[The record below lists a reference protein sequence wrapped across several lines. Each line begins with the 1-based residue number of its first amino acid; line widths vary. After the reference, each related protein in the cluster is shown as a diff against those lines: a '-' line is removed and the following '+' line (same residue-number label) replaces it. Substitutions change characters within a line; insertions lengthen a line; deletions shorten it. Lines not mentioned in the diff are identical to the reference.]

1 MTPLERDILQAVT
14 KTQGPQPAHR
24 QQRHSLQLAGASL
37 LVAACLLACPHR
49 AFAQFS
55 GTIQGTITDNTGAE
69 VPNATLT
76 VTNSETG
83 VSSTL
88 QSNGSGQYRVNSL
101 APGTYKLHIVAT
113 GFQAKDVT
121 ATVTTSQVA
130 GVDVALGI
138 GNAAET
144 VSVSAEG
151 NGGLNPEENRVQTT
165 LDTQQVRDLPLQNR
179 GTLALVNTAPGVSGY
194 TENTN
199 NFAVEQTPAANSN
212 GHYFG
217 GNLYVLDGISITSN
231 ITTGTANISPNAD
244 SLQEI
249 SLQTNTFDITYPGGS
264 GLTTAVTTKGG
275 ANQFHGT
282 GNFTYTDQNLRA
294 HARFQPG
301 ALPTTSNKDVS
312 ATFGGPII
320 KDRTF
325 FFASVERLN
334 NKTAS
339 TNQFTVEDPA
349 FIAYAKTNYPNSIGT
364 GLLQKYPLLNGV
376 RSSVQLYGN
385 ANFTQTCTTP
395 SATCNTPYIDNA
407 ANSVAPY
414 QHGLQYSAR
423 GDQYFRQGKDRV
435 YGYVFELSLDSQNVD
450 PRANF
455 NSLNTNRSWFNNINY
470 THIFSANLLNEAQ
483 FASYKVEGAN
493 GNGINPEIPLINIIN
508 APTLANFGGSWG
520 PGSFIQHN
528 YSWRDVVSYVRGNHN
543 FKVGVQA
550 EHGDDSANFGPPQAR
565 PQFGFNNLTDLIQDN
580 VYSEGNITYD
590 PLTGNYKP
598 LQFGDQGTSFGIY
611 ASDQWKVASNFTLTL
626 GLRWDDF
633 GNPTT
638 YGYQTYTKFAN
649 VALSGNTSHINFAG
663 LNGQFANASINQVAN
678 VYPSRQN
685 VNFTPRVGFA
695 WQPYRSAAAVSIHGG
710 IGLYRDPITLGQV
723 IDGLRTNPPGWITP
737 FFAPT
742 QPIQPVYSF
751 GTSTASPY
759 GYVYP
764 KIPATGLDARGGVPG
779 AAANITGID
788 PNIQIPKTLNY
799 TVGVSTQL
807 PGNLVLGVNG
817 VGSHAYQQLSG
828 TDFNRFAG
836 DLLQNNGKLTRL
848 NNSFGAIT
856 YVTNLNTANYFGL
869 VVTLTER
876 LKNLNYQASYTW
888 SKSTDFGT
896 CGTRFDFN
904 AATDCPGD
912 QHNFAANFGPS
923 AFDIRNNFKISGS
936 YTIPNYHIQPIA
948 DHLISGWE
956 VASIAT
962 AQSGIPF
969 SPTNLNPFDPTCTGI
984 VVTCGD
990 YNADGYNNDRPNI
1003 QSGTKTQGFS
1013 RQQFIN
1019 GISPRATVTYHGNS
1033 YVVPTLF
1040 SAPAAG
1046 TLGNVARN
1054 SFRNPGLL
1062 ALDASILKNNSLPWF
1077 GKESANLQLR
1087 LDVFNTLN
1095 RVNLL
1100 PVDYNIGS
1108 STFGQSTNTYQPR
1121 IMQLGARFQF

>member
-1 MTPLERDILQAVT
+1 MNLLTHKNQHGT
-14 KTQGPQPAHR
+14 KTERGRGFRWTPNLWR
-24 QQRHSLQLAGASL
+24 MGAPL
-37 LVAACLLACPHR
+37 LISACLLATPTR
-49 AFAQFS
+49 AHAQFS
-55 GTIQGTITDNTGAE
+55 GTIQGTITDNSGAN
-69 VPNATLT
+69 VPNATITLT
-76 VTNSETG
+76 NADTG

-88 QSNGSGQYRVNSL
+88 RSNGSGQYRVNSL
-101 APGTYKLHIVAT
+101 APGTYKLHVEAS
-113 GFQAKDVT
+113 GFQTKDVT
-121 ATVTTSQVA
+121 AVVTTSQVA
-130 GVDVALGI
+130 GVDVALGLS
-138 GNAAET
+138 GTTET
-144 VSVSAEG
+144 VTVSSEG
-151 NGGLNPEENRVQTT
+151 TGGLNPEENRVQTT

-199 NFAVEQTPAANSN
+199 NFAVEQTPTANSN

-217 GNLYVLDGISITSN
+217 GNLYVLDGVSITSN

-249 SLQTNTFDITYPGGS
+249 SLQVNTFDITYPGGS
-264 GLTTAVTTKGG
+264 GLTTAVTTKAG

-294 HARFQPG
+294 HGRFQPG

-339 TNQFTVEDPA
+339 TNLFTVESPEFINYARTA
-349 FIAYAKTNYPNSIGT
+349 FPKTIGT
-364 GLLQKYPLLNGV
+364 GLLQRYSLQNGA

-385 ANFTQTCTTP
+385 PNFTQTCTTP
-395 SATCNTPYIDNA
+395 TGTCNVPYITNA
-407 ANSVAPY
+407 ANTVAPY
-414 QHGLQYSAR
+414 QHGLQYAFR
-423 GDQYFRQGKDRV
+423 GDQYFRQGKDRI
-435 YGYVFELSLDSQNVD
+435 YGYLFELSLDSQNVD

-470 THIFSANLLNEAQ
+470 THIFSPNLLNEAQ

-493 GNGINPEIPLINIIN
+493 GVGIDPTIPLINVIN

-520 PGSFIQHN
+520 PGTFIQHN

-543 FKVGVQA
+543 FKFGVQA
-550 EHGDDSANFGPPQAR
+550 QHGDDSANFGPPQAR
-565 PQFGFNNLTDLIQDN
+565 PQFGFTNLTDLVQDR
-580 VYSEGNITYD
+580 VFSEGNITYD

-611 ASDQWKVASNFTLTL
+611 VSDQWKVASNLTLTL

-638 YGYQTYTKFAN
+638 YGYQSYTKFAN
-649 VALSGNTSHINFAG
+649 VALAGNTTTLNFSS
-663 LNGQFANASINQVAN
+663 LNAQFANASISQVSN
-678 VYPSRQN
+678 LYPVRQN
-685 VNFTPRVGFA
+685 KNFTPRVGFA
-695 WQPYRSAAAVSIHGG
+695 WQPTRNSTAISVHGG
-710 IGLYRDPITLGQV
+710 AGLYRDPITLGQV
-723 IDGLRTNPPGWITP
+723 VDGLRTNPPGWITP
-737 FFAPT
+737 FFSPT

-751 GTSTASPY
+751 GNSQTLPY

-764 KIPATGLDARGGVPG
+764 RIPATGLDARGGIPG

-788 PNIQIPKTLNY
+788 PNVKIPKTLNY

-807 PGNLVLGVNG
+807 PANIVLGING
-817 VGSHAYQQLSG
+817 VGSHAFDQLSG

-836 DLLQNNGKLTRL
+836 DLIANRGQLARL
-848 NNSFGAIT
+848 NNSFGAIN

-869 VVTLTER
+869 VLTMTER
-876 LKNLNYQASYTW
+876 LKNLNYQTSYTW

-896 CGTRFDFN
+896 CATRFDFN
-904 AATDCPGD
+904 GATDCPGD

-923 AFDIRNNFKISGS
+923 AFDIRHNFKFSGS
-936 YTIPNYHIQPIA
+936 YTIPNFHIQPVV
-948 DHLISGWE
+948 DRLVSGWE
-956 VASIAT
+956 IASIAT
-962 AQSGIPF
+962 AQTGIPF
-969 SPTNLNPFDPTCTGI
+969 SPTNLNPYDATCSGA

-990 YNADGYNNDRPNI
+990 YNADGYNNDRPNLVP
-1003 QSGTKTQGFS
+1003 GTRTSGFS
-1013 RQQFIN
+1013 RQQFIA
-1019 GISPRATVTYHGNS
+1019 GISPRTTITSRGNS
-1033 YVVPTLF
+1033 YVVPTIF
-1040 SAPAAG
+1040 TAPAAG
-1046 TLGNVARN
+1046 TLGNVSRN
-1054 SFRNPGLL
+1054 SFRNPGLI
-1062 ALDASILKNNSLPWF
+1062 AIDASVLKNNAIPWF